1 MTIKAGQTVLSV
13 TGNRMFRMN
22 KDGTLDQRYAL
33 GRRYARYDADRG
45 VISKKIKRQA
55 TKRRAKREGA
65 SLIEK
70 ILGALTVFGMIVLLV
85 MGTDEGNKEATLFGE
100 VSKINSKDFDASLYK
115 TAHATEKSSVESN
128 VEGKKAYLEN
138 PVTLEEKKD
147 YIRFKFG
154 ENYQVACMVAYG
166 ESLRG
171 NGVNSSPVERSSGVF
186 QINLADNYGYGN
198 KIHWNKVPGDTLEEK
213 EAWLLNPKNN
223 IDLAYEMSNGGTS
236 WGQWEAWNRKTY
248 LAFEEECR

>member
-1 MTIKAGQTVLSV
+1 MNKPKPDTIITFWSGHEV
-13 TGNRMFRMN
+13 RFC
-22 KDGTLDQRYAL
+22 KDGTPDKRYK
-33 GRRYARYDADRG
+33 YAKHYREFDKPKAFSPTRVG
-45 VISKKIKRQA
+45 KSIPKKPKL
-55 TKRRAKREGA
+55 T
-65 SLIEK
+65 LTDK
-70 ILGALTVFGMIVLLV
+70 IFKWVGLAVL
-85 MGTDEGNKEATLFGE
+85 AICLFGE
-100 VSKINSKDFDASLYK
+100 VSNFGSKTFDASLYK

-154 ENYQVACMVAYG
+154 ENYQIACMVAYG

-171 NGVNSSPVERSSGVF
+171 NGINSSPVEYSVGCY
-186 QINLADNYGYGN
+186 QLNLADNYGYGN

-236 WGQWEAWNRKTY
+236 WGAWSAHGDGMWKF
-248 LAFEEECR
+248 AEECR